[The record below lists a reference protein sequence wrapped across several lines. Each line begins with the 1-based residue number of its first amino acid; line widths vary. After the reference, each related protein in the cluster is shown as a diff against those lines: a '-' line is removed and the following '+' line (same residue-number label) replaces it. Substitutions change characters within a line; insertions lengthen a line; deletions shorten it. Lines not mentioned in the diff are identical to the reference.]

1 MPTYQ
6 LSTEVIMQV
15 SVEAGEGLERKLKIQ
30 IPTETID
37 MQVESRLKSMLPRVK
52 IDGFR
57 PGKVP
62 LKVVKQHY
70 GEQVFQEVAGELMQN
85 SFRDALAQ
93 ENLNPA
99 GDPSISADSFKQGE
113 PLEFTATFEVY
124 PDVELAP
131 VSGMKLEKIR
141 SSVTDADVEKM
152 IETLRK
158 QRSSW
163 SEVDRAAGD
172 GDKVNI
178 DFKGTVDGEAFDG
191 GSAESVPFVIGSGAM
206 IPGFEENLKG
216 LKAGDE
222 TTFKVN
228 FPDDYKAEHLAGK
241 EAEFE
246 VTVKTVEES
255 LLPEV
260 DEEFAKSFGVGDG
273 STDQL
278 REDIRGNMEREL
290 ENRIRTEMKNAVMDQ
305 LIEANPIEVPAA
317 IVREEAET
325 LRKQTAT
332 QLPGSEQPVETY
344 TDDAT
349 RRVKLGLILAE
360 VVKTAAIKPDA
371 EKVRERVEIMSKDY
385 EDPDEFVRYYQ
396 SNPQLLRGIET
407 LVMEDMVVDWIID
420 QAEVKETERSFDDL
434 MNAAV

>member
-1 MPTYQ
+1 
-6 LSTEVIMQV
+6 MQV

-30 IPTETID
+30 IPTETVD
-37 MQVESRLKSMLPRVK
+37 LQVESRLKSMLPRVK

-62 LKVVKQHY
+62 LNVAKQHY
-70 GEQVFQEVAGELMQN
+70 GAQVFQEVASELMQN

-99 GDPSISADSFKQGE
+99 GDPSISAESFKQGE

-124 PDVELAP
+124 PDIELAP
-131 VSGMKLEKIR
+131 VTGMKLEKIK
-141 SSVTDADVEKM
+141 SSVTDADVDKM

-163 SEVDRAAGD
+163 SVVERAAGD
-172 GDKVNI
+172 GDKVVV
-178 DFKGTVDGEAFDG
+178 DFKGMIDGEAFDG
-191 GSAESVPFVIGSGAM
+191 GSAEGVPVVIGSNAM
-206 IPGFEENLKG
+206 IPGFEDNLKG
-216 LKAGDE
+216 LKSGDE

-241 EAEFE
+241 EAEFA

-255 LLPEV
+255 SLPEV
-260 DEEFAKSFGVGDG
+260 DEEFAKTFGVADG
-273 STDQL
+273 STEKL
-278 REDIRGNMEREL
+278 REDVRDNLEREL
-290 ENRIRTEMKNAVMDQ
+290 EKAISVFIKNEVMEQ
-305 LIEANPIEVPAA
+305 LIEANPIDVPAS

-325 LRKQTAT
+325 LQKQTAT
-332 QLPGSEQPVETY
+332 QSPGSEQPVEAY

-360 VVKTAAIKPDA
+360 VVKIAAIRPDA
-371 EKVRERVEIMSKDY
+371 DKVRERVEMMSKDY

-407 LVMEDMVVDWIID
+407 LVMEDMVVDWIVD
-420 QAEVKETERSFDDL
+420 QAEVNETERSFDDL

>member
-1 MPTYQ
+1 
-6 LSTEVIMQV
+6 MQV

-30 IPTETID
+30 IPTETVD

-70 GEQVFQEVAGELMQN
+70 GAQVFQEVAGELMQN
-85 SFRDALAQ
+85 SFRDALVQ

-99 GDPSISADSFKQGE
+99 GDPSISTESFKQGE
-113 PLEFTATFEVY
+113 PLEFTATFEIY
-124 PDVELAP
+124 PEFELAP
-131 VSGMKLEKIR
+131 VAGMKLEKIK

-163 SEVDRAAGD
+163 SEVERAAGD
-172 GDKVNI
+172 GDKVVV
-178 DFKGTVDGEAFDG
+178 DFKGMIDGEAFDG
-191 GSAESVPFVIGSGAM
+191 GSADSVPVVIGSGSM
-206 IPGFEENLKG
+206 IPGFEDNLEG
-216 LKAGDE
+216 LKAGEE

-241 EAEFE
+241 EAEFA

-255 LLPEV
+255 SLPEV
-260 DEEFAKSFGVGDG
+260 DEEFAKSFGVEDG
-273 STDQL
+273 STEKL
-278 REDIRGNMEREL
+278 RQDIRGNMTREL
-290 ENRIRTEMKNAVMDQ
+290 ENRIRTEMKNAVMDK
-305 LIEANPIEVPAA
+305 LLEANPIDVPAA
-317 IVREEAET
+317 IVSQEAET
-325 LRKQTAT
+325 LQKQTAA
-332 QLPGSEQPVETY
+332 QLPGSEQPVEAY
-344 TDDAT
+344 TDDAM

-360 VVKTAAIKPDA
+360 VVKTAAIQPDA
-371 EKVRERVEIMSKDY
+371 EKVRERVEAMSKDY

-407 LVMEDMVVDWIID
+407 LVMEDMVVDWIMD
-420 QAEVKETERSFDDL
+420 QAEVNETERSFDDL
-434 MNAAV
+434 MNATI

>member
-1 MPTYQ
+1 
-6 LSTEVIMQV
+6 MQV

-30 IPTETID
+30 IPAETVE

-70 GEQVFQEVAGELMQN
+70 GAQVFQEVAGELMQN
-85 SFRDALAQ
+85 SFREALTQ

-99 GDPSISADSFKQGE
+99 GDPSISTDGIKQGE

-124 PDVELAP
+124 PEVELMPAA
-131 VSGMKLEKIR
+131 GMKLTKIK
-141 SSVTDADVEKM
+141 SSVADADVEKM

-163 SEVDRAAGD
+163 SEVERAAGD
-172 GDKVNI
+172 DDKVII
-178 DFKGTVDGEAFDG
+178 DFKGMVDGEAFDG
-191 GSAESVPFVIGSGAM
+191 GSADAVPVIIGSGAM
-206 IPGFEENLKG
+206 IPGFEDNLRG

-222 TTFKVN
+222 STFKVN
-228 FPDDYKAEHLAGK
+228 FPDDYQAGHLAGK
-241 EAEFE
+241 EAEFA
-246 VTVKTVEES
+246 VTVNTVEAS
-255 LLPEV
+255 SLPEI
-260 DEEFAKSFGVGDG
+260 DEEFAKSFGVEDG
-273 STDQL
+273 STEKL
-278 REDIRGNMEREL
+278 RGDIRGNMEREL
-290 ENRIRTEMKNAVMDQ
+290 DNRIRTEMKNEVMGQ
-305 LIEANPIEVPAA
+305 LIENNPLDVPAA

-325 LRKQTAT
+325 LQKQTAA
-332 QLPGSEQPVETY
+332 QMPGSEQPVEAY
-344 TDDAT
+344 IDDAT

-360 VVKTAAIKPDA
+360 VVKTAAIQPDA
-371 EKVRERVEIMSKDY
+371 DKVRERVEAMSKDY

-420 QAEVKETERSFDDL
+420 QAEVVETERSFDDL
-434 MNAAV
+434 MNATV

>member
-1 MPTYQ
+1 
-6 LSTEVIMQV
+6 MQV

-30 IPTETID
+30 IPTETVD

-70 GEQVFQEVAGELMQN
+70 GAQVFQEVAGELMQN
-85 SFRDALAQ
+85 SFRDALVQ

-99 GDPSISADSFKQGE
+99 GDPSISAESFKQGE
-113 PLEFTATFEVY
+113 PLEFTATFEIY
-124 PDVELAP
+124 PEFELAA
-131 VSGMKLEKIR
+131 VAGMKLEKIK

-163 SEVDRAAGD
+163 SEVERAAGD
-172 GDKVNI
+172 GDKVVV
-178 DFKGTVDGEAFDG
+178 DFKGMIDGEAFDG
-191 GSAESVPFVIGSGAM
+191 GSADSVPVAIGSGSM
-206 IPGFEENLKG
+206 IPGFEDNLKG
-216 LKAGDE
+216 LTAGEE

-241 EAEFE
+241 EAEFA
-246 VTVKTVEES
+246 VTVKTVEQS
-255 LLPEV
+255 SLPEV
-260 DEEFAKSFGVGDG
+260 DEEFAKSFGVEDG
-273 STDQL
+273 STEKL
-278 REDIRGNMEREL
+278 RQDIRGNMTREL
-290 ENRIRTEMKNAVMDQ
+290 ENRIRTEMKNAVMDK
-305 LIEANPIEVPAA
+305 LLEANPIDVPAA
-317 IVREEAET
+317 IVSQEAET
-325 LRKQTAT
+325 LQKQTAA
-332 QLPGSEQPVETY
+332 QLPGSEQPVEAY
-344 TDDAT
+344 TDDAM

-360 VVKTAAIKPDA
+360 VVKTAAIQPDA
-371 EKVRERVEIMSKDY
+371 EKVRERVEAMSKDY

-407 LVMEDMVVDWIID
+407 LVMEDMVVDWIMD
-420 QAEVKETERSFDDL
+420 QAEVNETERSFDDL
-434 MNAAV
+434 MNAEV

>member
-1 MPTYQ
+1 
-6 LSTEVIMQV
+6 MQV

-30 IPTETID
+30 IPTETVE

-70 GEQVFQEVAGELMQN
+70 GDQVFQEVAGELIQN
-85 SFRDALAQ
+85 SFRDALTQ

-99 GDPSISADSFKQGE
+99 GDPSISTDGIKQGE

-131 VSGMKLEKIR
+131 VTGMNLEKIK
-141 SSVTDADVEKM
+141 SAVTDADVDKM

-163 SEVDRAAGD
+163 NVVERAAGD
-172 GDKVNI
+172 DDKVVI
-178 DFKGTVDGEAFDG
+178 DFKGKVDGELFDG
-191 GSAESVPFVIGSGAM
+191 GSADNVSVVIGSGSM
-206 IPGFEENLKG
+206 IPDFEENLKQ

-222 TTFKVN
+222 TTFTVN
-228 FPDDYKAEHLAGK
+228 FPDDYQAGHLAGK

-246 VTVKTVEES
+246 VAVKTVEES
-255 LLPEV
+255 SLPEV
-260 DEEFAKSFGVGDG
+260 DEEFAKAFGVEDG
-273 STDQL
+273 SVDKL
-278 REDIRGNMEREL
+278 RDDIRGNMEREL
-290 ENRIRTEMKNAVMDQ
+290 DNRVRSEVKNAVMEQ
-305 LIEANPIEVPAA
+305 LIEKNPIEVPAA
-317 IVREEAET
+317 IVQQEAET
-325 LRKQTAT
+325 LQKQTAA
-332 QLPGSEQPVETY
+332 QLPGSEQAVEAY
-344 TDDAT
+344 MDDAE

-360 VVKTAAIKPDA
+360 VVKTASIQPDA
-371 EKVRERVEIMSKDY
+371 DKVRARVEAMSKDY

-407 LVMEDMVVDWIID
+407 LVMEDMVVDWILD
-420 QAEVKETERSFDDL
+420 QAEVIETNRSFDDL
-434 MNAAV
+434 MNTTG

>member
-1 MPTYQ
+1 
-6 LSTEVIMQV
+6 MQV

-30 IPTETID
+30 IPTETVD

-70 GEQVFQEVAGELMQN
+70 GAQVFQEVASELIQN
-85 SFRDALAQ
+85 SFRDALTQ

-99 GDPSISADSFKQGE
+99 GDPSISTDGIKQGE

-124 PDVELAP
+124 PEVELAA
-131 VSGMKLEKIR
+131 VTGMKLTRIK
-141 SSVTDADVEKM
+141 SSVADADVEKM

-163 SEVDRAAGD
+163 SGVERSAGD
-172 GDKVNI
+172 DDKVMIN
-178 DFKGTVDGEAFDG
+178 FKGMVDGEAFDG
-191 GSAESVPFVIGSGAM
+191 GSAENVPVVIGSGAM
-206 IPGFEENLKG
+206 IPGFEGNLKG

-222 TTFKVN
+222 STFKVN
-228 FPDDYKAEHLAGK
+228 FPDDYQAEHLAGK
-241 EAEFE
+241 EAEFA
-246 VTVKTVEES
+246 VTVNTVEES
-255 LLPEV
+255 SLPEV
-260 DEEFAKSFGVGDG
+260 DEEFAKSFGVVDG
-273 STDQL
+273 NTERL
-278 REDIRGNMEREL
+278 RADIRGNMEREL
-290 ENRIRTEMKNAVMDQ
+290 DNRIRTEVKNEVMGQ
-305 LIEANPIEVPAA
+305 LIEMNPIDVPAA

-325 LRKQTAT
+325 LQKQNAA
-332 QLPGSEQPVETY
+332 QLPGSEQPVEAY
-344 TDDAT
+344 TDDAK

-360 VVKTAAIKPDA
+360 VVKTAAIQPDA
-371 EKVRERVEIMSKDY
+371 EKVRERVEAMSKDY

-407 LVMEDMVVDWIID
+407 LVMEDMVVDWIVD
-420 QAEVKETERSFDDL
+420 QAEVIETERSFDDL
-434 MNAAV
+434 MNAAI

>member
-1 MPTYQ
+1 
-6 LSTEVIMQV
+6 MQV

-30 IPTETID
+30 IPTETVD

-62 LKVVKQHY
+62 LKVVRQHY

-99 GDPSISADSFKQGE
+99 GDPSISTDSLKQGE
-113 PLEFTATFEVY
+113 PLEFTVTFEVY
-124 PDVELAP
+124 PEIELAP
-131 VSGMKLEKIR
+131 VTGMKLEKIK
-141 SSVTDADVEKM
+141 SSVTDADVDKM

-163 SEVDRAAGD
+163 TEVERAAGD
-172 GDKVNI
+172 NDKVTV
-178 DFKGTVDGEAFDG
+178 DFRGMVDGEAFDG
-191 GSAESVPFVIGSGAM
+191 GSAESVPVVIGSGSM
-206 IPGFEENLKG
+206 IPGFEDNLRG

-241 EAEFE
+241 EAEFA
-246 VTVKTVEES
+246 VTVKTVEEPS
-255 LLPEV
+255 LPDV
-260 DEEFAKSFGVGDG
+260 DEEFARSFGIEDG
-273 STDQL
+273 GTEKL

-290 ENRIRTEMKNAVMDQ
+290 ENRIRTEMKNAVMDM
-305 LIEANPIEVPAA
+305 LIEANPIDVPAA
-317 IVREEAET
+317 IVSQEAET
-325 LRKQTAT
+325 LQKQTAA
-332 QLPGSEQPVETY
+332 QVPGSEQSVESY

-360 VVKTAAIKPDA
+360 VVKAAAIQPDA
-371 EKVRERVEIMSKDY
+371 EKVRERVEAMSRDY

-407 LVMEDMVVDWIID
+407 LVMEDMVVDWIVD
-420 QAEVKETERSFDDL
+420 QAEVNETERSFDDL
-434 MNAAV
+434 MNATI